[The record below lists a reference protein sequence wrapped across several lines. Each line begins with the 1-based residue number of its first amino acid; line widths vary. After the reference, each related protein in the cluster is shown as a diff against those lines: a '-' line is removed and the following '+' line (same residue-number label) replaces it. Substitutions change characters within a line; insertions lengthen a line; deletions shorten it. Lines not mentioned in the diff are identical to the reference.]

1 MKIYTIKFLL
11 AAVFGIGLLPAH
23 AQTFSDVQPSDQRD
37 VDWADERN
45 YQDDFAPYSESE
57 YLPQEQ
63 IDDEAP
69 IEYDDA
75 YYDDVD
81 LIEEDIDYNYYGE
94 EFDYYDTGSEDPYLD
109 TSL

>member
-69 IEYDDA
+69 IEY
-75 YYDDVD
+75 
-81 LIEEDIDYNYYGE
+81 ESPIDPEYSHLHRKYK
-94 EFDYYDTGSEDPYLD
+94 TKKKSRKRGSY
-109 TSL
+109 S